1 MLTITTKGEDGTAEE
16 VTLNREEV
24 VDFLVRCFDQAVRET
39 APEDRDKRI
48 VHARTH
54 IQFDLDD
61 IPRLTSRKH
70 RGMCD
75 MKAVEDEGQTRF
87 IIRNQ
92 YEGVKLTAYMPV
104 ELKSDEVASEG

>member
-1 MLTITTKGEDGTAEE
+1 VLTITTKGEDGTVKE
-16 VTLNREEV
+16 VTLDREEL

-48 VHARTH
+48 VHANTR
-54 IQFDLDD
+54 IQFDLDK

-75 MKAVEDEGQTRF
+75 LAIVEDEGQTRF

-92 YEGVKLTAYMPV
+92 FEGLKLTAYMPV
-104 ELKSDEVASEG
+104 EFTANEVASEG

>member
-39 APEDRDKRI
+39 APEDRGKRI
-48 VHARTH
+48 VHANTR
-54 IQFDLDD
+54 IQFDLDN

-75 MKAVEDEGQTRF
+75 LAVVENEGQTRF

-92 YEGVKLTAYMPV
+92 YEGMKLTAYMPV
-104 ELKSDEVASEG
+104 EFTANETPSEG